1 MKKTPEIQIDNFDII
16 SSDTF
21 KNGADFHVVA
31 LSKQHIQT
39 MMIFQQLI
47 IDSLKNDE
55 KSFFLEKSEQY
66 LTGHFNKGSKAVGLV
81 SGNKL
86 LGQALITQPTDAHPE
101 TGMTD
106 MANLPVANT
115 VSVIQGVGVHPST
128 RGLKVGDKLIRAWLD
143 IAANDK
149 RENALAET
157 DQNNKYSWSLFVK
170 NGVDI
175 VSEGID
181 PDDGTKLY
189 NHHKILKI

>member
-1 MKKTPEIQIDNFDII
+1 MKNLPKINIDQNDII
-16 SSDTF
+16 SSNTF
-21 KNGADFHVVA
+21 DNGDVFHIVA
-31 LSKQHIQT
+31 LNKAYLQT
-39 MMIFQQLI
+39 MLIFQQVIL
-47 IDSLKNDE
+47 DSLADDE
-55 KSFFLEKSEQY
+55 KSFFLEKSAGY
-66 LTGHFNKGSKAVGLV
+66 LTQHFNSGSKAVGVV
-81 SGNKL
+81 SHNKL
-86 LGQALITQPTDAHPE
+86 LGQALITQPTDTAPD

-106 MANLPVANT
+106 MENLPAANT

-128 RGLKVGDKLIRAWLD
+128 RGMKIGDKLIAAWLD

-149 RENALAET
+149 RVNALAET

-189 NHHKILKI
+189 NHHKVLKI

>member
-1 MKKTPEIQIDNFDII
+1 MTKIPDIQIDNFDII

-21 KNGADFHVVA
+21 KGGAAFHVVA
-31 LSKQHIQT
+31 LSKKNIQT
-39 MMIFQQLI
+39 MLIFQQMIL
-47 IDSLKNDE
+47 DSLKNDE
-55 KSFFLEKSEQY
+55 KSFFLEKSENY
-66 LTGHFNKGSKAVGLV
+66 LTTHFNKGSKAVGVV
-81 SGNKL
+81 SGDKL
-86 LGQALITQPTDAHPE
+86 LGQALITQPTDADPE

-106 MANLPVANT
+106 MVNLPAPQT

-128 RGLKVGDKLIRAWLD
+128 RGLKIGDKLINAWLE

-157 DQNNKYSWSLFVK
+157 DQNNKYSWKLFVK

-175 VSEGID
+175 VSEGVD

-189 NHHKILKI
+189 NHHKVLKI